1 MIEVSA
7 MAKNYIDGSEVQFTA
22 AGLCIINMVCDGETY
37 SNLTPKRLFPLNNK
51 NKYITLLNEELKE
64 VAIIR
69 DLNTLSPESRAVVE
83 EALEG
88 FYFLPKITRIY
99 SCHEKF
105 GLFTFD
111 AQTDKGRIRFDMGN
125 LHFNIKRLEG
135 NRILFRDMEDNRYEV
150 VDYTKMDKKSIRLI
164 YPYI

>member
-1 MIEVSA
+1 
-7 MAKNYIDGSEVQFTA
+7 MAKNYIDGNDVQFTT
-22 AGLCIINMVCDGETY
+22 AGLCVINMVHQGETY
-37 SNLTPKRLFPLNNK
+37 TNLTPKRLFPLNNK
-51 NKYITLLNEELKE
+51 NKYITLLNEEQKE

-69 DLNTLSPESRAVVE
+69 DLNTLSPESRAVLE
-83 EALEG
+83 DALEG
-88 FYFLPKITRIY
+88 FYFLPKITKIY

-111 AQTDKGRIRFDMGN
+111 AMTDKGRIQFDMGN

-135 NRILFRDMEDNRYEV
+135 ARILFRDMEDNRYEI

>member
-1 MIEVSA
+1 ME
-7 MAKNYIDGSEVQFTA
+7 KNYIDGSEVQFTA
-22 AGLCIINMVCDGETY
+22 VGLCIINMVYRGEAY
-37 SNLTPKRLFPLNNK
+37 NNLTPKRLFPLNNK
-51 NKYITLLNEELKE
+51 NKYITLLDEDQKE

-69 DLNTLSPESRAVVE
+69 DLNTLSPESRTVLE
-83 EALEG
+83 DALEG
-88 FYFLPKITRIY
+88 FYFLPKITKIY

-111 AQTDKGRIRFDMGN
+111 AMTDKGRIRFDMGN

-135 NRILFRDMEDNRYEV
+135 ARILFRDMEDNRYEIP
-150 VDYTKMDKKSIRLI
+150 DYTKMDKKSFRLI